1 MQYPAISHYHYCVKT
16 NTNTNTTSNIRIIT
30 YLINVQ
36 LRNLAQAGYTC
47 RLTDW
52 DGPAS
57 ILEERHRMESSTA
70 VYSLQIMII
79 LSLQISSGIG
89 MKLVLSFGDPEEGLF
104 IDTEIQP
111 QPESLSLSACHHQ
124 SWSRPPDTRW
134 WSREM
139 FINSMSN
146 FCSCF

>member
-16 NTNTNTTSNIRIIT
+16 STNTNTTSNVTIIT

-104 IDTEIQP
+104 TDTEIQP
-111 QPESLSLSACHHQ
+111 QPENQ
-124 SWSRPPDTRW
+124 REW
-134 WSREM
+134 W
-139 FINSMSN
+139 FLLVYLLATTNPGQGHLIQDDDPGK
-146 FCSCF
+146 CL